1 MNIVKVIEA
10 KTGKDGRKY
19 FPKIELKDDE
29 FVMAQLKKT
38 KCFVRVSGGAPYKF
52 KDQTLFNTIDKD
64 LIDLV
69 VVNVLLH

>member
-1 MNIVKVIEA
+1 MEIVKVIEA
-10 KTGKDGRKY
+10 KIGEDGRKY

-29 FVMAQLKKT
+29 KVMAQLKKT
-38 KCFVRVSGGAPYKF
+38 KGFVRVSGGAPYKF

-69 VVNVLLH
+69 VVRGE